1 MYIHLIWGKVAPSN
15 KLIVFHKSNL
25 SRQSSWRNELYHL
38 SPNKSCLPKLLHS
51 TQVSKP
57 VQLFR
62 SVERVVAV
70 STKKYHEPF
79 RVAVCNFHGWWFFP
93 LENPARLQCSRCDSE
108 HQLCQIG
115 NNSDLKSVNKYSFS
129 DISYPIIWILSM
141 NTFFILRK

>member
-1 MYIHLIWGKVAPSN
+1 MYIHLIWGKLAPSN
-15 KLIVFHKSNL
+15 KLIVFNKSYL

-38 SPNKSCLPKLLHS
+38 SPNKSCLPKLVHS

-108 HQLCQIG
+108 HQLCKLETTQIW
-115 NNSDLKSVNKYSFS
+115 NRWMNTLS
-129 DISYPIIWILSM
+129 DISSPTIWILSM